1 MLKTVPYT
9 FSYLHLFFWDTG
21 NQIFA
26 LVLLWFETGCHVALN
41 SSCNQGG
48 SSACDPLASTSWT
61 LALQRY
67 IFVSRLF
74 IVGTWTQ
81 RLSNGRK
88 TLYQLSDIPALGYV
102 LIEWFW
108 CWVFA
113 VPCVFWILIPF
124 QMRGLQMF
132 SPILQ
137 VASPHVEH
145 SLSWDFFK
153 LLPLDSVLLGS
164 CLRKPCPN

>member
-1 MLKTVPYT
+1 MLKTVPHT
-9 FSYLHLFFWDTG
+9 FSYLHLFFDTG
-21 NQIFA
+21 NQIFV
-26 LVLLWFETGCHVALN
+26 LVFLLFETGCHVSLN
-41 SSCNQGG
+41 SPCNRGG
-48 SSACDPLASTSWT
+48 SSTCDPLASTSWITGVHLRVQVIHWGIEPSSSRMVGKPSTSWAISPT
-61 LALQRY
+61 L
-67 IFVSRLF
+67 
-74 IVGTWTQ
+74 W
-81 RLSNGRK
+81 
-88 TLYQLSDIPALGYV
+88 YV
-102 LIEWFW
+102 LIGGFC

-113 VPCVFWILIPF
+113 VSCVFWILIPF